1 MFDISNELSTKT
13 IKRLYFLKCSFLFIF
28 LKKYLT
34 MNLKVIKRALYP
46 LLLLLIPLFGNL
58 FSNQVNWSLFDFIV
72 MGFLLVLTGLSI
84 HFIIKK
90 VTNKKLR
97 IVPIIFVI
105 IIFLMIWAELAIGVF
120 GSPIAGI

>member
-72 MGFLLVLTGLSI
+72 MGLLLVLTGLSI
-84 HFIIKK
+84 HFIKEK
-90 VTNKKLR
+90 VRNKKLR